1 MAEAYETRGEID
13 AELGKLGLE
22 VSDTRLERWRG
33 RGILPRVEQVQHA
46 YRGSET
52 RYPAGTAAQI
62 IEIFRLI
69 AVRDDL
75 DFVGWELWWG
85 GFPVEARC
93 WRPRLERVARHGDRL
108 IALTRKGIAR
118 SLDREEDD
126 TIYDKAAGSNTK
138 NSFFRKARRR
148 VGIADMPTAI
158 RLLLEVVTGEF
169 ESERVS
175 DEDKQII
182 RKIAD
187 ILGIDKHAI
196 NGLKILFEPL
206 LYEKLDLFSKI
217 LQMNSLATVLGY
229 SESEFEGARD
239 TLRPIMPAIQTFY
252 AVMRQ
257 KFGPKAF
264 GLRTAARLFDT
275 ANPDTN
281 ALYIM
286 ALAALRRNS
295 NDVLSPENVA
305 EIFKPKASQRPGDC

>member
-1 MAEAYETRGEID
+1 MMAYETRAHID
-13 AELGKLGLE
+13 AELAKVGLR
-22 VSDTRLERWRG
+22 VSDDQLERWRG
-33 RGILPRVEQVQHA
+33 RGILPPVKQVQHG

-52 RYPAGTAAQI
+52 QFPIGTTAQI
-62 IEIFRLI
+62 IEIFRLLAI
-69 AVRDDL
+69 KDDL
-75 DFVGWELWWG
+75 EFVGWELWWG
-85 GFPVEARC
+85 RFFVEERC

-158 RLLLEVVTGEF
+158 RLLLEVITGEF
-169 ESERVS
+169 KADQLS
-175 DEDKQII
+175 DKDKQII

-206 LYEKLDLFSKI
+206 LYEKLELFSKI
-217 LQMNSLATVLGY
+217 LQMNSLGSVLAY

-239 TLRPIMPAIQTFY
+239 TLRPIIPAIQTFY
-252 AVMRQ
+252 GVMRQ

-264 GLRTAARLFDT
+264 GMRTIVRLLD
-275 ANPDTN
+275 AGNPDSK
-281 ALYIM
+281 ALYVL
-286 ALAALRRNS
+286 AVAALKRHS
-295 NDVLSPENVA
+295 SDVLSPEDVA
-305 EIFKPKASQRPGDC
+305 EIFKPKASQGPGDC